1 MIKASEKVPKPS
13 IRKLAEE
20 FNCGKTQIS
29 TILQNKHEILDMHET
44 NASSEIYHTR
54 KLIVTR
60 HEKTGLMCTKYTS
73 SYYGP
78 YLLYC

>member
-29 TILQNKHEILDMHET
+29 TILQNKHEILYMYET
-44 NASSEIYHTR
+44 NASGEICHTR
-54 KLIVTR
+54 ERIRSSCK
-60 HEKTGLMCTKYTS
+60 GLVK
-73 SYYGP
+73 
-78 YLLYC
+78 